1 MPNTLFRWIFAGIV
15 LSVAGYLGYVLTQHV
30 KSNPSASVATSP
42 VFENADAGLQGFV
55 YRQTEEGRIQWE
67 VEAQNAQVYES
78 DHHVVLERVH
88 VRLLS
93 ENGQTMTL
101 EADQGTL
108 DTVNSNFDLRN
119 REEWIAV
126 EFANGYTILTPSIH
140 WENDEREIRT
150 NESVTI
156 HGRGMTVTG
165 RGIIAELH
173 DETFR
178 ILDDVRVDVVS

>member
-1 MPNTLFRWIFAGIV
+1 M
-15 LSVAGYLGYVLTQHV
+15 
-30 KSNPSASVATSP
+30 
-42 VFENADAGLQGFV
+42 
-55 YRQTEEGRIQWE
+55 
-67 VEAQNAQVYES
+67 
-78 DHHVVLERVH
+78 
-88 VRLLS
+88 
-93 ENGQTMTL
+93 ML

-108 DTVNSNFDLRN
+108 DTINSNFDLRN

-140 WENDEREIRT
+140 WENDKREIRT

>member
-15 LSVAGYLGYVLTQHV
+15 LSVTGYLGYVLTQHV
-30 KSNPSASVATSP
+30 KSNPSTSVATSP
-42 VFENADAGLQGFV
+42 VFENADAGLEGFV

-78 DHHVVLERVH
+78 EHHVVLERVQ

-93 ENGQTMTL
+93 ENGQTMML

-108 DTVNSNFDLRN
+108 DTANSNFDLRN
-119 REEWIAV
+119 QEEWIAV
-126 EFANGYTILTPSIH
+126 ELANGYTILTPSIH
-140 WENDEREIRT
+140 WEDGEQEIRT
-150 NESVTI
+150 NDAVTI
-156 HGRGMTVTG
+156 HGHGMTITG
-165 RGIIAELH
+165 IGIIAELQM
-173 DETFR
+173 EKFR